1 MVPTLSTLFVSDIH
15 LEVGKPHLTEI
26 FVAFLRGR
34 ARQAKALY
42 LLGDIFEVWIGDDD
56 PSPLVNRIEQEIRAV
71 ADSGTAVF
79 FMHGNRDFLL
89 RKGFADRAGMLIIDD
104 PTTTV
109 IGGVPTVLGH
119 GDIYCTDDLAY
130 QNFRRK
136 SRDPAW
142 QAKVLG
148 WSLLRRRLTARVA
161 RFLSKRNYQK
171 KLRKTGDPNQIA
183 DVSNDAIR
191 QDFERFGVA
200 RIIHGHT
207 HRPAVHQHE
216 LDGRFGERIVLSD
229 WRDVGEALEVRD
241 DGTYERHTLTTT
253 G

>member
-1 MVPTLSTLFVSDIH
+1 MTTLFVSDIH

-34 ARQAKALY
+34 ARRASAVY

-56 PSPLVNRIEQEIRAV
+56 PSPLVERIRLEIKAL
-71 ADSGTAVF
+71 ADSGVTVY

-89 RKGFADRAGMLIIDD
+89 KQAFADRAGMQLITD
-104 PTTTV
+104 PHIVT
-109 IGGVPTVLGH
+109 IGGIPTLLGH
-119 GDIYCTDDLAY
+119 GDIYCTDDHAY
-130 QNFRRK
+130 QAFRLK

-148 WSLLRRRLTARVA
+148 WPLWRRRLTARVA

-171 KLRKTGDPNQIA
+171 KLRETGDPNQIA
-183 DVSNDAIR
+183 DVCPDAIQQEFR
-191 QDFERFGVA
+191 RRA
-200 RIIHGHT
+200 IKRLIHGHT
-207 HRPAVHQHE
+207 HRP
-216 LDGRFGERIVLSD
+216 GEQLILLPEGGVGARIVLAD
-229 WRDVGEALEVRD
+229 WRDVGEALEVND
-241 DGTYERHTLTTT
+241 DGSYLRHRLLPA